1 MKKIALVPVVLA
13 AVLAVTGCTP
23 EETAAEVKESGSAAK
38 VTEKDKKGG
47 GAENASAEEESPA
60 TAKIGDTVV
69 VSDWEVKVT
78 GVAMNAN
85 GTIQQANMFN
95 DKAKGQ
101 YVLVNYTATYT
112 GDQRMSDAT
121 MDLSWSFTD
130 TANNVHDQA
139 YQVTPADNQSWP
151 TEARKGGT
159 IKQQVLFDLKPNAI
173 KGGILTVE
181 AMDANFDTVYAD
193 FIV

>member
-13 AVLAVTGCTP
+13 TVLAVTGCAP
-23 EETAAEVKESGSAAK
+23 VETAAEVKESGSAAK
-38 VTEKDKKGG
+38 VTKKDKKDV
-47 GAENASAEEESPA
+47 ENASAEEESPA

-69 VSDWEVKVT
+69 VADWEVKVT

-85 GTIQQANMFN
+85 AILAQANMFN
-95 DKAKGQ
+95 DKPKGQ

-139 YQVTPADNQSWP
+139 YQVTPADNQTWP

>member
-1 MKKIALVPVVLA
+1 MKKISLAPIVLA
-13 AVLAVTGCTP
+13 AVLAVTGCAAQ
-23 EETAAEVKESGSAAK
+23 ETAAEVKDSDSAAK
-38 VTEKDKKGG
+38 VTKKDKKDK
-47 GAENASAEEESPA
+47 GAESVSAEEESPA

-69 VSDWEVKVT
+69 IADWDVKVT
-78 GVAMNAN
+78 GVVQNAN
-85 GTIQQANMFN
+85 AIVTQANMFN
-95 DKAKGQ
+95 DKPKGQ

>member
-1 MKKIALVPVVLA
+1 MRKIALVPVVLT
-13 AVLAVTGCTP
+13 AVLAVTGCAP
-23 EETAAEVKESGSAAK
+23 QEKAAEVKDAGTAAK
-38 VTEKDKKGG
+38 VSGKDKKS
-47 GAENASAEEESPA
+47 AETENAAEESPA

-78 GVAMNAN
+78 GVVMNAN
-85 GTIQQANMFN
+85 AIVTQANMFN
-95 DKAKGQ
+95 DKPKGQ

-121 MDLSWSFTD
+121 MDLSWSLTD

-193 FIV
+193 FVV

>member
-1 MKKIALVPVVLA
+1 MKKIAIVPVVLA
-13 AVLAVTGCTP
+13 AVLAVTGCEVP
-23 EETAAEVKESGSAAK
+23 EEKAAEVKQSGDSAK
-38 VTEKDKKGG
+38 VTKKDK
-47 GAENASAEEESPA
+47 GADAAAEAETPA

-78 GVAMNAN
+78 GVVMNAN
-85 GTIQQANMFN
+85 GVITQANMFN
-95 DKAKGQ
+95 DKPKGQ
-101 YVLVNYTATYT
+101 YVLVNYNATYT
-112 GDQRMSDAT
+112 GDERIGDAS

-159 IKQQVLFDLKPNAI
+159 IKQQVLFDLKANAI

-181 AMDANFDTVYAD
+181 AMDANFDTVFAD